1 MRAGEIAKVLH
12 AERLKRAHPWAPASA
27 DQLTAREFFS
37 LIGIKGKGRQY
48 RRTLRYLR
56 LSCSR
61 DDEAERAPAYLAK
74 CFRHG
79 IAVLV
84 FQGRGHGAVSVE
96 YRIPVESLKDEYADR
111 ARRLVSGRKGNP
123 SDSVS
128 LKHETY
134 KQLVALSARAGK
146 SIPDLVDEW
155 ARREWRFWLEGGDA
169 VLPMAEANGRDT

>member
-1 MRAGEIAKVLH
+1 MISSL
-12 AERLKRAHPWAPASA
+12 APASF
-27 DQLTAREFFS
+27 DNKE
-37 LIGIKGKGRQY
+37 IGIPSSNRNFTQRSLNSNPYRFPYRLSFPLFFFLTSSTSSMGSLLSPSEECHPFTLSYLAHDLVVSPGMKGKGRHY

-79 IAVLV
+79 ITVLV

-111 ARRLVSGRKGNP
+111 ARRLISARKGN
-123 SDSVS
+123 
-128 LKHETY
+128 
-134 KQLVALSARAGK
+134 
-146 SIPDLVDEW
+146 
-155 ARREWRFWLEGGDA
+155 
-169 VLPMAEANGRDT
+169 